1 MHIQFYKKGKVL
13 SNKSPYDQIGETF
26 IPADTRYKA
35 NKETLAD
42 TIKVGID
49 KAKSLGFPAFKVI
62 GTDFSTT
69 LIDVAYYGLIDLK
82 EYFESLD
89 FYDKKDFLEYRTYG
103 KVIKDIYP
111 EKWMNI
117 RNDIAKKYGR
127 SSPQYR
133 GFEVNFNPDRYC
145 NIEVPF

>member
-1 MHIQFYKKGKVL
+1 MYIQFYKKGKVL
-13 SNKSPYDQIGETF
+13 SNKSPYEQIGETF
-26 IPADTRYKA
+26 IPADATTG
-35 NKETLAD
+35 NKKTLAD
-42 TIKVGID
+42 TIKVGIE

-69 LIDVAYYGLIDLK
+69 LIEVAYYGLIDLR
-82 EYFESLD
+82 EYFESLESN
-89 FYDKKDFLEYRTYG
+89 DKRTLLDYKTYG
-103 KVIKDIYP
+103 NIIKDMYP

-117 RNDIAKKYGR
+117 RNDIVKKYGR
-127 SSPQYR
+127 NSPQYR